1 MNISLDFSSLK
12 GTHPRDYAIRFIFGG
27 LITLLTGLIAQR
39 YGPSIAGL
47 FLAFPA
53 IFPATATLIEK
64 HERQRKQQVGLDGTN
79 RGRAAVAVDAA
90 GTALGTLGLLL
101 FALFLWRFLPTHSA
115 TLILTSAALI
125 WITTTI
131 AFWKLHQLV

>member
-1 MNISLDFSSLK
+1 MSISIDTSSLK
-12 GTHPRDYAIRFIFGG
+12 EIRPHEYAVRFIFGG
-27 LITLLTGLIAQR
+27 LVTVLTGLIAQHF
-39 YGPSIAGL
+39 GPSVAGL

-64 HERQRKQQVGLDGTN
+64 HEKQRKQQIGQDGTN
-79 RGRAAVAVDAA
+79 RGRSAVAVDAA

-115 TLILTSAALI
+115 PLILAAAALI
-125 WITTTI
+125 WIATAIT
-131 AFWKLHQLV
+131 FWKLHQFV

>member
-1 MNISLDFSSLK
+1 MSISIDTSSLK
-12 GTHPRDYAIRFIFGG
+12 EIRPHEYVLRFIFGG
-27 LITLLTGLIAQR
+27 LVTLLTGLIAQR
-39 YGPSIAGL
+39 FGPSIAGL

-64 HERQRKQQVGLDGTN
+64 HEKQRKQQIGLDGTN
-79 RGRAAVAVDAA
+79 RGRSAVAVDAA

-101 FALFLWRFLPTHSA
+101 FALFLWKFLPTHSA
-115 TLILTSAALI
+115 TLILTAAALI
-125 WITTTI
+125 WIATAI

>member
-27 LITLLTGLIAQR
+27 LVTLLTGLIAQR
-39 YGPSIAGL
+39 FGPSIAGL

-64 HERQRKQQVGLDGTN
+64 HEKQRKQQAGLDGTN

>member
-1 MNISLDFSSLK
+1 MNISIDTSSLK
-12 GTHPRDYAIRFIFGG
+12 EIRPHEYAVRFIFGG
-27 LITLLTGLIAQR
+27 LVTLLTGLIAQR
-39 YGPSIAGL
+39 YGPSVAGL

-64 HERQRKQQVGLDGTN
+64 HEKQRKQQIGRDGTN
-79 RGRAAVAVDAA
+79 RGRSAVAVDAA
-90 GTALGTLGLLL
+90 GTSLGTLGLLL

-115 TLILTSAALI
+115 PIILTAAALI
-125 WITTTI
+125 WITTAI

>member
-12 GTHPRDYAIRFIFGG
+12 EIRPRDYAVRFIFGG

-64 HERQRKQQVGLDGTN
+64 HEKQRKQQVGLDGTN

-115 TLILTSAALI
+115 PLILTTAALI
-125 WITTTI
+125 WIAAAI

>member
-115 TLILTSAALI
+115 PLILITAAFI
-125 WITTTI
+125 WITTAV

>member
-1 MNISLDFSSLK
+1 MSISIDTSSLK
-12 GTHPRDYAIRFIFGG
+12 EIRPRDYAIRFIFGG
-27 LITLLTGLIAQR
+27 LVTLCTGLIAQR

-64 HERQRKQQVGLDGTN
+64 HEKQRKQQIERDGTN
-79 RGRAAVAVDAA
+79 RGRSAVAVDAA

-115 TLILTSAALI
+115 TLILTTAALI
-125 WITTTI
+125 WITAAI

>member
-1 MNISLDFSSLK
+1 MSISLDLSSLK
-12 GTHPRDYAIRFIFGG
+12 EIRPRDYAIRFIFGG
-27 LITLLTGLIAQR
+27 LVTLLTGLIAQR

-64 HERQRKQQVGLDGTN
+64 HEKQRKQQIGRDGTN
-79 RGRAAVAVDAA
+79 RGRSAVAVDAA

-101 FALFLWRFLPTHSA
+101 FALFLWRFLPTHS
-115 TLILTSAALI
+115 TPLILAVAALI
-125 WITTTI
+125 WITAAV
-131 AFWKLHQLV
+131 AFWKLHQFT

>member
-1 MNISLDFSSLK
+1 MNISIDTSSLK
-12 GTHPRDYAIRFIFGG
+12 EIRPHEYAIRFIFGG

-64 HERQRKQQVGLDGTN
+64 HEIQRKQQIGRDGTN
-79 RGRAAVAVDAA
+79 RGRSAVAVDAA

-101 FALFLWRFLPTHSA
+101 FALFLWKFLPTHSA
-115 TLILTSAALI
+115 AVALTIAALI
-125 WITTTI
+125 WIATAI